1 MFEIRSEYGT
11 KIPYTPRTYDMAC
24 RVAHFMR
31 KLTSYEFMVCEN
43 NRAVSEVFDLDAR
56 KDRYAMTVARRF
68 V

>member
-11 KIPYTPRTYDMAC
+11 KVPYTPRTYDMAC

-31 KLTSYEFMVCEN
+31 TLAGYEFLVCQN
-43 NRAVSEVFDLDAR
+43 DRAVSEVFDHDAR
-56 KDRYAMTVARRF
+56 KDRYARTVARRF